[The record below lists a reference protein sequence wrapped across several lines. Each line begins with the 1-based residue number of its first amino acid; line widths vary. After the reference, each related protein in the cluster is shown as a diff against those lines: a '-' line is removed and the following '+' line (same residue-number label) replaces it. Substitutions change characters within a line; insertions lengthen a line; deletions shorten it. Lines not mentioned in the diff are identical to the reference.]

1 MSSIIEHIVRY
12 ATYLQDTH
20 HLTISI
26 HAPDFCGAT
35 GVERLIALTAHRNPY
50 CCYIK
55 SHSDIMWNTCIDQQH
70 CVMRAL
76 DGTSAFFGMCHAGVC
91 EYVYPFG
98 HNGSPEGFICVSGY
112 RPEEGGALWQ
122 KVCHKLGKLADRMIV
137 PYEELMQIYKRRLSA
152 ELPSKEL
159 LDTLIAPICDM
170 LLLAIDE
177 KRLLHSERMIFDP
190 QQQLY
195 QVLCNYLKNYYNTDI
210 RVTALADNLHYSESY
225 ISHVFRKY
233 NGNTI
238 HQYIAQ
244 LRIGEAK
251 ILLTDTELTIQ
262 EIALTVGYNDAN
274 YFTNVFRRHAGM
286 SPKQWRAGTA
296 ELGTLSETDGTV

>member
-12 ATYLQDTH
+12 VTYLQDTH

-26 HAPDFCGAT
+26 HAPDFSGAT

-50 CCYIK
+50 CNYIK
-55 SHSDIMWNTCIDQQH
+55 SHSDFMWKTCIDQQH

-76 DGTSAFFGMCHAGVC
+76 EGSTAFFGMCHAGVC

-98 HNGSPEGFICVSGY
+98 HNGTPEGFICVSGY
-112 RPEEGGALWQ
+112 RPEEGSSLWN
-122 KVCHKLGKLADRMIV
+122 KACHKLGKLADKMVV
-137 PYEELMQIYKRRLSA
+137 PYEELMQIYKHRLSS

-177 KRLLHSERMIFDP
+177 KRLLHTDKKILDP
-190 QQQLY
+190 QQQLF
-195 QVLCNYLKNYYNTDI
+195 QVLCNYLKNNYNTDI
-210 RVTALADNLHYSESY
+210 RVTALSDLLHYSESY
-225 ISHVFRKY
+225 ISHVFLKY
-233 NGNTI
+233 SGKTI
-238 HQYIAQ
+238 HQFVTE
-244 LRIGEAK
+244 LRIQEAK
-251 ILLTDTELTIQ
+251 ILLSDTELSIQ

-274 YFTNVFRRHAGM
+274 YFTNVFRHHMGM
-286 SPKQWRAGTA
+286 SPRQWRYEAA
-296 ELGTLSETDGTV
+296 ESKLLRTKGETI